1 MLPEDDEIHESFF
14 DPRLSP
20 LAPIAV
26 LTELAA
32 LPIPFCRRRNGVF
45 YSPANLRSLKRSA
58 PAVDQTTSVYSP
70 PPPGGPLTSI
80 IAPASP
86 EPPGPEVSPS
96 PAEPAIPNT
105 AWLRSRIGQVEQR
118 VLLCNLPTL
127 HARYEGLYGWALLSH
142 FLPSAESLVPVLLDS
157 GHTIQVNSKFLY
169 MCNAQDHARTVP
181 GQQLLIVSL
190 HLRFDN
196 HRTIPVRA
204 LIDTGCQ
211 LDGAVNEQLLQSW
224 GVLPRPSTTTIHGAT
239 GSATGVPHILANV
252 VFGSK
257 VEHRLDMVVLPLPGV
272 DILLGNAFLQSV
284 GAMIS
289 YRDRTVSWRTPKGA
303 EVSLCAS
310 PGPDHLPFF
319 RGHSPQIPTPSV
331 LPPVLGDDDILP
343 PVLGDDDIP
352 QVEWSSH
359 AVQEG
364 ELQIVQLSVITDPD
378 TGQPSLFSWDPAA
391 DSAQVLLQMLAS
403 TSRPT
408 GASTSA
414 PTHLASAASAAIQLE
429 AERKL
434 AAATTTD
441 QLWPILD
448 DLDDVVRNCPPA
460 LQPTLKKLIRKYEA
474 SVFEDR
480 EFPRLPPD
488 RGAEHQFQIHLEHG
502 SGPIPPSPMHKLS
515 PALVEVLRKMLLELL
530 HDGLISPSHSPFA
543 APALLV
549 KKSDGKYRLVI
560 DYRKI
565 NAITVKDRYALPTA
579 EAVFDRFGGA
589 ADGLH
594 SAGTHRPSKW
604 FSKIDLRWA
613 YYQIRMEPSHV
624 PFTAFK
630 TPLGS
635 YVWNVMPMGMSNS
648 PASFQRLMDSIF
660 RDLPFVSMYFDD
672 CIIHSHTPEEHL
684 HHLDTVFQRLQQ
696 HSLLARLG
704 KCKFFQESIEFLGH
718 IIDGN
723 GIRTDPAKIAAV
735 QNCPV
740 PRTLKDL
747 QSFLGL
753 CNYYNRFVRNF
764 AQLAQPLTDLLRT
777 ADQPAGKKVPPLRW
791 EDCHSHAFEQLKTAL
806 CSAPCLSIFNPAARC
821 IVAADAS
828 KYAVG
833 GVLQQHDAHGNLH
846 PVAFYSRK
854 LSPAEVNYDT
864 RERECL
870 ALKECLRHWKHYLY
884 GAPISI
890 SSDHQS
896 LKWLKTQKIDTLSD
910 RLIRWNQ
917 FFSLYDFDNIEYLKG
932 TENVPADFCSRP
944 PSATTEVQFSSSDS
958 SAAGPKQHD
967 AHSLA
972 ILFDSYQHIQSPL
985 DAPICA
991 LVDSVAVTDLLPRL
1005 RQAQTHDPV
1014 LGPILNR
1021 LSSPEYDPAQDP
1033 TRPLYSFDNGLLVV
1047 REANNRVRAVVPPG
1061 PLRLEL
1067 LRLHHDDK
1075 GHPGKD
1081 RTLFSLQLNY
1091 FWINMARD
1099 VARYCASCMLCQA
1112 TNASSRKPAGFS
1124 QPHEIPDAPGASW
1137 STDFIELPETK
1148 AGFNCCLV
1156 WTDRLTKYCILHPL
1170 RMDPAQ
1176 PLTSLVTAQ
1185 SFLDRVYPIF
1195 GLPLQITSDRGPQF
1209 LSQVW
1214 HDLWKLLGV
1223 QLNLTTAH
1231 TPHSNG
1237 NAERQN
1243 RIINKML
1250 RVMLQ
1255 GLGNTWDVKIP
1266 HLQFEMNSAYVT
1278 SIGITPAQALL
1289 GFHPLTP
1296 MTINVAHGR
1305 PQPTS
1310 VDFATLHN
1318 TYHQIA
1324 RDALRTAQLRIVNQL
1339 DQHRSLK
1346 QSYSVGDSAWLSS
1359 ADISL
1364 PGGSHAKLPWLGP
1377 FPITAVTPS
1386 TVTMELPPL
1395 WRHSNTFHVQK
1406 VKKHVERPPYLGV
1419 TEPPPSPL
1427 VRAGKQYF
1435 EIDKIVDHRR
1445 VGRKQRDG
1453 RRKLQYRVHWEGFQ
1467 PAQDTWEP
1475 ADHLR
1480 EDGLEHL
1487 IQQYHSTTGRPFE
1500 PY

>member
-1 MLPEDDEIHESFF
+1 MGLPDDDEHHESYFE
-14 DPRLSP
+14 LSD
-20 LAPIAV
+20 APIAS
-26 LTELAA
+26 LSTLIDYAA
-32 LPIPFCRRRNGVF
+32 VPARFTRRKKAPF
-45 YSPANLRSLKRSA
+45 YSRATLRSLTRST
-58 PAVDQTTSVYSP
+58 PLPSP
-70 PPPGGPLTSI
+70 MPPEGPLQVPMA
-80 IAPASP
+80 APSSSPVPRGP
-86 EPPGPEVSPS
+86 EPEVALSETPPALLTPPS
-96 PAEPAIPNT
+96 PTDA
-105 AWLRSRIGQVEQR
+105 AWLRSRQGQVEQR
-118 VLLCNLPTL
+118 VLLCNLPSR
-127 HARYEGLYGWALLSH
+127 HSRYEGQRGWAPLSQ
-142 FLPSAESLVPVLLDS
+142 FAVNAESLVPVLLDS
-157 GHTIQVNSKFLY
+157 QHTIQVNSKFLY
-169 MCNAQDHARTVP
+169 LCNAQDHAREIP

-196 HRTIPVRA
+196 RHKIPVRA

-224 GVLPRPSTTTIHGAT
+224 GVLPRPSSTIIRGAT
-239 GSATGVPHILANV
+239 GSSTGVPHLLANV
-252 VFGSK
+252 VFGPK
-257 VEHRLDMVVLPLPGV
+257 IEHRLDLVVLPLPGV
-272 DILLGNAFLQSV
+272 DILLGNSFLHSV
-284 GAMIS
+284 GAVIS
-289 YRDRTVSWRTPKGA
+289 CRDRTISWCTPKG
-303 EVSLCAS
+303 VDVTLRAS
-310 PGPDHLPFF
+310 PGPDQLPLF
-319 RGHSPQIPTPSV
+319 RADPSV
-331 LPPVLGDDDILP
+331 LPPVLGDVPHILP
-343 PVLGDDDIP
+343 PIVGDDHGP
-352 QVEWSSH
+352 PVEWSSQPVH
-359 AVQEG
+359 ANETP
-364 ELQIVQLSVITDPD
+364 LVQLSVIIDPD
-378 TGQPSLFSWDPAA
+378 TGRPSLFAWDPA
-391 DSAQVLLQMLAS
+391 SAPEHVILQMLAAPSGS
-403 TSRPT
+403 TPSSVC
-408 GASTSA
+408 ASG
-414 PTHLASAASAAIQLE
+414 SAASASQTILQE
-429 AERKL
+429 AEQKL
-434 AAATTTD
+434 ASATSTA
-441 QLWPILD
+441 QLWLVLE
-448 DLDDVVRNCPPA
+448 DLDEAVKDCPAALRPA
-460 LQPTLKKLIRKYEA
+460 FKALLHKYEA
-474 SVFEDR
+474 SVFENR
-480 EFPRLPPD
+480 EFPRLPPE
-488 RGAEHQFQIHLEHG
+488 RGPDHQFRIHLESG

-589 ADGLH
+589 ADSLH
-594 SAGTHRPSKW
+594 SAVSHRPSKW
-604 FSKIDLRWA
+604 FSKLDLRWA

-648 PASFQRLMDSIF
+648 PAAFQRLMDSIF

-684 HHLDTVFQRLQQ
+684 QHLEVVFQRLQQ

-704 KCKFFQESIEFLGH
+704 KCRFFQESIEFLGH

-723 GIRTDPAKIAAV
+723 GIHTDPEKIAAV
-735 QNCPV
+735 KNCPI

-764 AQLAQPLTDLLRT
+764 AQIAQPLTDLLRST
-777 ADQPAGKKVPPLRW
+777 DQPAGKKVPPLCW
-791 EDCHSHAFEQLKTAL
+791 EDRHSQAFEHLKTAL
-806 CSAPCLSIFNPAARC
+806 CSAPCLSIFNPTARC

-828 KYAVG
+828 KFALG
-833 GVLQQHDAHGNLH
+833 GVLQQHDADGNLH
-846 PVAFYSRK
+846 PIAFYSRK

-896 LKWLKTQKIDTLSD
+896 LKWLKTQKLDTLSD

-917 FFSLYDFDNIEYLKG
+917 FFSLYDFDNINYLKG
-932 TENVPADFCSRP
+932 AENVPADFCSRP
-944 PSATTEVQFSSSDS
+944 PSEVYFNAMTPEFSVADS
-958 SAAGPKQHD
+958 KQHD
-967 AHSLA
+967 ACSLT
-972 ILFDSYQHIQSPL
+972 ILFDSYQHVQSPV
-985 DAPICA
+985 DAPICT
-991 LVDSVAVTDLLPRL
+991 LVDSVAITDLLPRL
-1005 RQAQTHDPV
+1005 RQAQTADPV
-1014 LGPILNR
+1014 LGPILRR
-1021 LSSPEYDPAQDP
+1021 LSAPGYDPAQDP
-1033 TRPLYSFDNGLLVV
+1033 TRPLYCLHDDLLVV
-1047 REANNRVRAVVPPG
+1047 REANRVRAVVPQG

-1099 VARYCASCMLCQA
+1099 VAQYCASCMLCQA
-1112 TNASSRKPAGFS
+1112 TNASSNKPAGFS
-1124 QPHEIPDAPGASW
+1124 QPHMIPDAPGASW
-1137 STDFIELPETK
+1137 STDFIVLPETK

-1185 SFLDRVYPIF
+1185 SFVDRVYPIF

-1214 HDLWKLLGV
+1214 HDLWTLLGV

-1243 RIINKML
+1243 RIINKLL
-1250 RVMLQ
+1250 RVMLH
-1255 GLGNTWDVKIP
+1255 GWGNTWDVKIP
-1266 HLQFEMNSAYVT
+1266 HIQFEMNSAYVT
-1278 SIGITPAQALL
+1278 SIGMSPAQALL

-1296 MTINVAHGR
+1296 MTINIAHDR
-1305 PQPTS
+1305 PHPTS
-1310 VDFATLHN
+1310 LEFATLHN
-1318 TYHQIA
+1318 TYHQAA
-1324 RDALRTAQLRIVNQL
+1324 RDALRTAQLRMVNQL
-1339 DQHRSLK
+1339 DRHRSLK
-1346 QSYSVGDSAWLSS
+1346 QSYAVGDSAWLSS
-1359 ADISL
+1359 ADIAV

-1386 TVTMELPPL
+1386 TITVELPPF
-1395 WRHSNTFHVQK
+1395 WRVSNTFHVQK
-1406 VKKHVERPPYLGV
+1406 AKKHIQRPSHLGIAD
-1419 TEPPPSPL
+1419 PPPSPI
-1427 VRAGKQYF
+1427 VRNGQRYF

-1467 PAQDTWEP
+1467 SAHDTWEP

-1487 IQQYHSTTGRPFE
+1487 IQEYHFATGRPLE